1 MCPTPACCP
10 STQAGFNH
18 DYRSVER
25 DTPEYTHLL
34 RVLPRCF
41 TEVMLRIANPARALL
56 PAAFKNGTK
65 GAGAYRMF
73 QDEMRLLLKK
83 VQASGEPAADNFDI
97 GAQLYRALKEHPE
110 INEDRVLSEIG
121 ILFVEGFET
130 TGHTTSWTLYS
141 IATSPGVQER
151 IAEELDGVGLLSKPG
166 CPPPRELELE
176 DLKRLPFLTAATK
189 EAMRMLPVV
198 SIMGR

>member
-1 MCPTPACCP
+1 M
-10 STQAGFNH
+10 
-18 DYRSVER
+18 
-25 DTPEYTHLL
+25 
-34 RVLPRCF
+34 
-41 TEVMLRIANPARALL
+41 
-56 PAAFKNGTK
+56 
-65 GAGAYRMF
+65 
-73 QDEMRLLLKK
+73 
-83 VQASGEPAADNFDI
+83 DI
-97 GAQLYRALKEHPE
+97 GAQLWRVMQQHPE

-130 TGHTTSWTLYS
+130 TGHTTSWTLMS

-151 IAEELDGVGLLSKPG
+151 IAEELEGLGLLAKPG
-166 CPPPRELELE
+166 APPPRELELE